1 MNSSEPVGTIR
12 ALWRFPVK
20 SMRGEELDAADLGE
34 GGIVGDR
41 AFAIRDRET
50 GKVASAKHPKL
61 WPNLLACRAA
71 FVEPPRPG
79 DELPPARIEL
89 ADGNSVMSDATDAD
103 AALSRFFG
111 REVELAHAAQNGYT
125 IDQYHPDEE
134 NYDPEGHRDEVVE
147 AQLGAA
153 FFNERGLPSAVPE
166 GSFFDLFPLSVLTT
180 STLDQLSELEP
191 ESRFDARRFRM
202 NVIVD
207 TSPRWLR
214 RERVGRSHARDR
226 RRREGRRVL
235 ARSSLR
241 HAEPCAGGP
250 PEGRSGP
257 QGARPAQPDRR
268 RGCALPLRRRLCRR
282 GVDRDDPQGRSHQP
296 GLSSATSAGSE
307 GWPHPHVS
315 GPGNR
320 VLPRHRT
327 TRAREFLCAR
337 EAGVQPQTAAFHAKR
352 YCFSSKGV
360 SG

>member
-20 SMRGEELDAADLGE
+20 SMLGEELDAADLGT

-41 AFAIRDRET
+41 AYAIRDRET

-71 FVEPPRPG
+71 FAEPPRAG
-79 DELPPARIEL
+79 DEPPPARIEL
-89 ADGNSVMSDATDAD
+89 SDGNSVMSDAPDVD
-103 AALSRFFG
+103 DVLSRFFG

-180 STLDQLSELEP
+180 STLDQLGELEP
-191 ESRFDARRFRM
+191 ESRFDVRRFRM

-207 TSPRWLR
+207 TG
-214 RERVGRSHARDR
+214 ERGFVENGWVGRTLAIGDDVQLGVALPDPRCVMPSLAQEDLPKDS
-226 RRREGRRVL
+226 RVL
-235 ARSSLR
+235 KALARHNRIDVAGSLY
-241 HAEPCAGGP
+241 PCAGVYAVA
-250 PEGRSGP
+250 ESG
-257 QGARPAQPDRR
+257 GTIR
-268 RGCALPLRRRLCRR
+268 RG
-282 GVDRDDPQGRSHQP
+282 DRIS
-296 GLSSATSAGSE
+296 L
-307 GWPHPHVS
+307 V
-315 GPGNR
+315 
-320 VLPRHRT
+320 
-327 TRAREFLCAR
+327 
-337 EAGVQPQTAAFHAKR
+337 
-352 YCFSSKGV
+352 
-360 SG
+360 